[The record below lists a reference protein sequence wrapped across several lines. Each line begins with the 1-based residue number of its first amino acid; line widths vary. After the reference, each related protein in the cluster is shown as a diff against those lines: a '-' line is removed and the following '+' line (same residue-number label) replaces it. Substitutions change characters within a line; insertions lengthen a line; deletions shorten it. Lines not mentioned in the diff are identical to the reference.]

1 MIGIIGAMDEEIQE
15 ILNVTK
21 NVKHN
26 RYHNIDFYEGIMNHT
41 PVVIMKSGVA
51 KVAAAM
57 TTTVLCEHYDVKG
70 LINIGTAG
78 GLKDD
83 EEVLDVVVSTK
94 VAHHDVDVTPFNW
107 PRGFDQTKTCYCAD
121 ERYVK
126 AIKSVINSKDR
137 VWVGPMVSGDS
148 FIYNEKQVS
157 EILKYY
163 PEALCAEMEAAAVA
177 QVATHFNK
185 PFVIIRSLSDITL
198 RENNDLAFDEY
209 VVIASKRSAEWCYKV
224 VDQLEGFDTI

>member
-1 MIGIIGAMDEEIQE
+1 MIGIIGAMEEEIQE
-15 ILNVTK
+15 ILNLTK
-21 NVKHN
+21 DIKHIS
-26 RYHNIDFYEGIMNHT
+26 YQNIDFYEGIMNHT
-41 PVVIMKSGVA
+41 PVVVMKSGVA

-57 TTTVLCEHYDVKG
+57 TTTVLLEHYDVKG

-78 GLKDD
+78 GLKEE
-83 EEVLDVVVSTK
+83 EEVLDVIISTK

-107 PRGFDQTKTCYCAD
+107 PRGFDQTKTCYSAD
-121 ERYVK
+121 ERYIQ
-126 AIKSVINSKDR
+126 AIKNVIDEKDR
-137 VWVGPMVSGDS
+137 VWVGPLVSGDS

-185 PFVIIRSLSDITL
+185 PFVIIRSLSDITIRDKNEL
-198 RENNDLAFDEY
+198 TFDEY

-224 VDQLEGFDTI
+224 VDQLEEFDSH